1 MMLWTTDDMAA
12 AMAAEVRGE
21 APEGV
26 VGLSIDTRTLQPG
39 EAYFAIL
46 GDVHDGHDFVPNAE
60 MAGAALAVVSR
71 EKAGDFADI
80 ALCLLVVDDV
90 LAALERLGVAARNR
104 TSAMVVAVTGSVG
117 KTTTKELLR
126 AGLGAAGT
134 VHAAVASFNNHW
146 GVPLT
151 LARMPADVDYAVIE
165 IGMNHPGEIT
175 PLVRMA
181 APHVAIITLVAAA
194 HLGAFASVD
203 DIARAKAE
211 IFEGLVEGG
220 VALLNSQDPRLELL
234 KDQARDR
241 GVTRIV
247 TFGKDGDI
255 APENVSL
262 GEGSS
267 EVAARIANETFVATL
282 RAPGQHIVQNALAAM
297 GAAYLVGADM
307 ERVCRGLSTFSAG
320 KGRGERHHLSHPNGR
335 VVLIDE
341 SYNAN
346 PASVLAAIRAL
357 RVTRPGPGGRRVA
370 ILGDML
376 ELGERSAPLHAHL
389 AQPLANN
396 RIDVVLLAG
405 EEMGALRDRLQPAGD
420 DQTPPDGLQPP
431 DDGSAPPDGLQ
442 PPGDGSTPPDRL
454 RSATGED
461 GRYRPHVRWFA
472 TTPELA
478 TIVAD
483 EVRAHDVV
491 MVKSSLGLRFATI
504 VDRLKDAFPPEQ
516 G

>member
-1 MMLWTTDDMAA
+1 MLWTVGDMAA
-12 AMAAEVRGE
+12 AMEAEVRGG

-26 VGLSIDTRTLQPG
+26 TGLSIDSRTIGDG

-46 GDVHDGHDFVPNAE
+46 GDVHDGHDFVPDAQ

-71 EKAGDFADI
+71 DKADGFADLN
-80 ALCLLVVDDV
+80 LCLLVVDDV
-90 LAALERLGVAARNR
+90 LHALERLGVAARDR
-104 TSAMVVAVTGSVG
+104 TRAMVVAVTGSVG

-126 AGLGAAGT
+126 CALGAAGS

-151 LARMPADVDYAVIE
+151 LARMPADTDYAVIE

-220 VALLNSQDPRLELL
+220 VALLNVEDPRLDLL
-234 KDQARDR
+234 KDEARAR
-241 GVTRIV
+241 GVSRIV
-247 TFGKDGDI
+247 TFGRGGDVDR
-255 APENVSL
+255 ASQTL
-262 GEGSS
+262 GDAAS
-267 EVAARIANETFVATL
+267 EITVRIADETFAAVV
-282 RAPGQHIVQNALAAM
+282 RAPGIHIVQNALAAL
-297 GAAYLVGADM
+297 GAAYLVRADM
-307 ERVCRGLSTFSAG
+307 EAALRGLATFSAG
-320 KGRGERHHLSHPNGR
+320 KGRGERHRLAHADGEI
-335 VVLIDE
+335 VLIDE
-341 SYNAN
+341 AYNAN
-346 PASVLAAIRAL
+346 PASMLAAIRTL
-357 RVTRPGPGGRRVA
+357 KVTRPGPGGRRVA

-396 RIDVVLLAG
+396 GIDVVLLAG
-405 EEMGALRDRLQPAGD
+405 EEMAALRDRL
-420 DQTPPDGLQPP
+420 L
-431 DDGSAPPDGLQ
+431 
-442 PPGDGSTPPDRL
+442 
-454 RSATGED
+454 SATD
-461 GRYRPHVRWFA
+461 GPDAYAPHVRWFA

-483 EVRAHDVV
+483 EVRPHDVV

-504 VDRLKDAFPPEQ
+504 VERLKDAFASD

>member
-1 MMLWTTDDMAA
+1 MLWTIADMAA
-12 AMAAEVRGE
+12 AMEAEIRGD

-26 VGLSIDTRTLQPG
+26 TGLSIDTRTLAPG

-60 MAGAALAVVSR
+60 LAGAALAVVSR
-71 EKAGDFADI
+71 DKAGDFPDVRM
-80 ALCLLVVDDV
+80 CLLVVDDV

-126 AGLGAAGT
+126 AALGAAGS

-151 LARMPADVDYAVIE
+151 LARMPADADYAVIE

-181 APHVAIITLVAAA
+181 APHVAIVTLVAAA

-220 VALLNSQDPRLELL
+220 VALLNAEDPRLDLL
-234 KDQARDR
+234 KGEARARDV
-241 GVTRIV
+241 GRIV
-247 TFGKDGDI
+247 TFGKGGDVSR
-255 APENVSL
+255 ESVSL
-262 GEGSS
+262 GDASS
-267 EVAARIANETFVATL
+267 DVTVRIADETFTATL
-282 RAPGQHIVQNALAAM
+282 RAPGSHIVQNALAAM

-307 ERVCRGLSTFSAG
+307 EAVCRGLATFSAG
-320 KGRGERHHLSHPNGR
+320 KGRGERHRLSHPDGR
-335 VVLIDE
+335 IVLIDE

-346 PASVLAAIRAL
+346 PASMLAAIRAL
-357 RVTRPGPGGRRVA
+357 KVAKPGPGGRRVA

-376 ELGERSAPLHAHL
+376 ELGERSAALHARL

-396 RIDVVLLAG
+396 GIDVVLLAG
-405 EEMGALRDRLQPAGD
+405 EEMAALRDRLRSADGD
-420 DQTPPDGLQPP
+420 APDGN
-431 DDGSAPPDGLQ
+431 
-442 PPGDGSTPPDRL
+442 RL
-454 RSATGED
+454 PSATGD
-461 GRYRPHVRWFA
+461 GEGYAPHVRWFA

-483 EVRAHDVV
+483 EVGAHDVV

-504 VDRLKDAFPPEQ
+504 VDRLKDAFPPEA